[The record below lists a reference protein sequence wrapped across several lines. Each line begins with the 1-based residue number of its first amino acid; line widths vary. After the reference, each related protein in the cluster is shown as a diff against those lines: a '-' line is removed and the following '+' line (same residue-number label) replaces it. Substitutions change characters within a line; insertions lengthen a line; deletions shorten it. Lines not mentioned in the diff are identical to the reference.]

1 MMGFRPNM
9 RTSNNIFF
17 LKTLIDKQFH
27 KNEKLYSCFVDFS
40 KAFDTVWRKG
50 LVAKL
55 KTFGICGKMLN
66 IIENFYLN
74 TNGHVTVGD
83 FISDNFHI
91 NLGVKQGDPLSPFRT
106 PTINGIRIP
115 CLFWAAD
122 LVLIDYRISL
132 MLSMTIAL
140 TRSYPKCRKNKKQY
154 FQ

>member
-1 MMGFRPNM
+1 
-9 RTSNNIFF
+9 
-17 LKTLIDKQFH
+17 
-27 KNEKLYSCFVDFS
+27 
-40 KAFDTVWRKG
+40 
-50 LVAKL
+50 
-55 KTFGICGKMLN
+55 MLN

-91 NLGVKQGDPLSPFRT
+91 NLGVKQGDPLNPFRT
-106 PTINGIRIP
+106 PTINGITIP

-140 TRSYPKCRKNKKQY
+140 TRSYPKCRKNKENSIFNKTGATLKNIR
-154 FQ
+154 FTMVENL